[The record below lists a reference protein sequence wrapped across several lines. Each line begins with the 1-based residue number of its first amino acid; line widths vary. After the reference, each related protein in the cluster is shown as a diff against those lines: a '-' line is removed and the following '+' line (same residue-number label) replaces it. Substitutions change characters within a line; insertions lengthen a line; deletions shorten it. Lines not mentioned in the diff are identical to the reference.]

1 MRPQEMGMLSLI
13 SKFEGILRLRLG
25 FSKFLRFF
33 QAEGSVDILRFLKIF
48 PQKSSKSSVVPWRD
62 QLGRCLRKRFSK
74 LAWIRS
80 PVSAVFYNT
89 THRLT
94 SGHVQGTM
102 TFNISSEIQNSS
114 VL

>member
-1 MRPQEMGMLSLI
+1 MRIDSILDFYCLPI
-13 SKFEGILRLRLG
+13 S
-25 FSKFLRFF
+25 
-33 QAEGSVDILRFLKIF
+33 
-48 PQKSSKSSVVPWRD
+48 QKPTDLSVVPWRD
-62 QLGRCLRKRFSK
+62 RLGRRPRKRFSK
-74 LAWIRS
+74 LVWVRS